1 MARMYPA
8 RPRVE
13 TKSQAEL
20 KLYHAFREALP
31 DDYVVFHSVAWL
43 ARDPRSGAQ
52 DGEADFVVAHPAR
65 GVLVLE
71 VKGGRITY
79 DGAAGRWYSNEHS
92 IQDPFEQAR
101 GNKHSLLAK
110 LKDLPYWR
118 SRWLTIGHAVAFPD
132 VVVKRDLR
140 LDAPHEIILDAR
152 DLMALR
158 AWLDA
163 AFAYYAARDT
173 QAGGPGPGGV
183 DELIR
188 LLSPSWELR
197 SPLGVEFA
205 GEEEA
210 IIRLTEEQFGLLDF
224 LSDHRRV
231 AISGCAGSGKTTMA
245 VEQARRL
252 GGQGFR
258 VLLTCFNRHLAE
270 FLGGSLSWPVEV
282 MHFHRL
288 CSRKQQLAWEQC
300 DIMGTPKPLGDLVQ
314 LASKDQGY
322 WDTRLPEALMT
333 AAEVLGPQYDA
344 IVADDGQ
351 DFRPNWWIPLLC
363 LLQDPDHGIFYVFYD
378 DNQNI
383 YKTEGNLPSGLE
395 RYTLSVN
402 CRNTQHI
409 HRTFVPFYRGRK
421 LPSARGPEGRKPEAI
436 FYTSEQVLKRELQ
449 SNLHRLVFEE
459 DVPTEDIVILTP
471 RSRTTSTLWR
481 WPNVGNLRLT
491 DRWPPGPNQVYC
503 TSVYLFKGLESPVV
517 ILAELSPRDSNL
529 EALLYVG
536 FSRARN
542 HLIILAEDGLP
553 EHIQAR
559 LTSRP
564 QLRVESH

>member
-20 KLYHAFREALP
+20 KLYKALQEALP

-65 GVLVLE
+65 GVLVIE

-79 DGAAGRWYSNEHS
+79 DGASGRWHSNAYS

-101 GNKHSLLAK
+101 SNKHSLLAK

-118 SRWLTIGHAVAFPD
+118 NRWLTIGHAVAFPD
-132 VVVKRDLR
+132 VVVKHDLR
-140 LDAPHEIILDAR
+140 LDAPQEIILDAR

-163 AFAYYAARDT
+163 AFTYYAARDG
-173 QAGGPGPGGV
+173 QEGGPGQGGI

-205 GEEEA
+205 GEEEE
-210 IIRLTEEQFGLLDF
+210 IIRLTEDQFSLLDL

-252 GGQGFR
+252 AEQGFR
-258 VLLTCFNRHLAE
+258 VLLTCFNRHLAD
-270 FLGGSLSWPVEV
+270 FLRSDETLPGSVEV
-282 MHFHRL
+282 AHFHSVCARL
-288 CSRKQQLAWEQC
+288 AGRAGLPTREPADEDARQVWY
-300 DIMGTPKPLGDLVQ
+300 
-314 LASKDQGY
+314 DQ
-322 WDTRLPEALMT
+322 TLPNLLLEA
-333 AAEVLGPQYDA
+333 AGRLGPQYDA
-344 IVADDGQ
+344 IIADEGQ
-351 DFRPNWWIPLLC
+351 DFQPGWWLPLMY
-363 LLQDPDHGIFYVFYD
+363 LLPDPDRGIIYIFYD

-383 YKTEGNLPSGLE
+383 YGSQNALPAGMEHYALRRNL
-395 RYTLSVN
+395 
-402 CRNTQHI
+402 RNTQNI
-409 HRTFVPFYRGRK
+409 HRTYLPFYRSPNIPTTK
-421 LPSARGPEGRKPEAI
+421 GPEGQPTEVIYYA
-436 FYTSEQVLKRELQ
+436 SEQALREALRKA
-449 SNLHRLVFEE
+449 LHRLVFEE
-459 DVPTEDIVILTP
+459 DVPVEDIVVLTP
-471 RSRTTSTLWR
+471 RARDTSALWR
-481 WPNVGNLRLT
+481 WPNLGNLRLT
-491 DRWPPGPNQVYC
+491 DRWPPAHNEVYC
-503 TSVYLFKGLESPVV
+503 TSVYLFKGLESPVI
-517 ILAELSPRDSNL
+517 ILAELYPSRNQDM

-536 FSRARN
+536 CSRARN
-542 HLIILAEDGLP
+542 YLIILADEALSADIRDRLP
-553 EHIQAR
+553 GKKDR
-559 LTSRP
+559 
-564 QLRVESH
+564 

>member
-65 GVLVLE
+65 GVLVVE

-132 VVVKRDLR
+132 VVVKHDLR
-140 LDAPHEIILDAR
+140 LDAPQEIILDAR

-158 AWLDA
+158 AWVDA
-163 AFAYYAARDT
+163 AFTYYAVRDA
-173 QAGGPGPGGV
+173 QAGGPGQGGV
-183 DELIR
+183 EELVR

-197 SPLGVEFA
+197 SLLGVEFA
-205 GEEEA
+205 DEEEA
-210 IIRLTEEQFGLLDF
+210 IIRLTEEQFSLLDL

-270 FLGGSLSWPVEV
+270 FLRSDETLPRSVEV
-282 MHFHRL
+282 AHFHGACVRL
-288 CSRKQQLAWEQC
+288 AGLAGLSTQAPANPDARQPWYDQTLPNLLLEAA
-300 DIMGTPKPLGDLVQ
+300 DRLG
-314 LASKDQGY
+314 A
-322 WDTRLPEALMT
+322 
-333 AAEVLGPQYDA
+333 QYDA
-344 IVADDGQ
+344 IIVDEGQ
-351 DFRPNWWIPLLC
+351 DFLPEWWLPLMC
-363 LLQDPDHGIFYVFYD
+363 LLADPDHGILYIFHD

-383 YKTEGNLPSGLE
+383 YGGRTNLPSDME
-395 RYTLSVN
+395 HYTLRRN
-402 CRNTQHI
+402 LRNTQSI
-409 HRTFVPFYRGRK
+409 HRTFLPFYHSSTI
-421 LPSARGPEGRKPEAI
+421 PTARGPEGRQPEVTYYA
-436 FYTSEQVLKRELQ
+436 SEQALREALRKT
-449 SNLHRLVFEE
+449 LHGLVFEE
-459 DVPTEDIVILTP
+459 DVPTEDIVVLTP
-471 RSRTTSTLWR
+471 RSRNTSALWR
-481 WPNVGNLRLT
+481 WPNLGNLRLT
-491 DRWPPGPNQVYC
+491 DRWPPGPNEVYY

-517 ILAELSPRDSNL
+517 ILAELSPRDGNL

-536 FSRARN
+536 CSRARN
-542 HLIILAEDGLP
+542 HLIMLAEDGLMTKIP
-553 EHIQAR
+553 AQ
-559 LTSRP
+559 SSF
-564 QLRVESH
+564 LRSA